1 MEVTQEDLE
10 KMQTWM
16 GTASDW
22 DGAAADHASKDTLIT
37 VSMTTLDVEILGG
50 AGGPAGRTGSAE
62 GGEGRLFKS
71 LLGACTMSLL
81 QQHDGFVARMSVR
94 SLVVQGLQRQ
104 RNILDRTCMPD
115 GSELA
120 AQGAEENVLEMAV
133 EKAPATGEADLL
145 VQGQVRPNP
154 YPCTRSA
161 VGTPLAFNST
171 PFATLIDAAEC
182 LVLCL

>member
-1 MEVTQEDLE
+1 
-10 KMQTWM
+10 
-16 GTASDW
+16 
-22 DGAAADHASKDTLIT
+22 
-37 VSMTTLDVEILGG
+37 
-50 AGGPAGRTGSAE
+50 
-62 GGEGRLFKS
+62 
-71 LLGACTMSLL
+71 
-81 QQHDGFVARMSVR
+81 
-94 SLVVQGLQRQ
+94 
-104 RNILDRTCMPD
+104 MPD